1 MTDNELREEIKA
13 LVDPGSMATDTIVET
28 LAEDYSR
35 REVQLAAVDMIAKG
49 DLEEHPKF
57 DDVYRLPD

>member
-1 MTDNELREEIKA
+1 MSENELRKEIEA
-13 LVDPGSMATDTIVET
+13 LVDPGSMTTETIVGT

-35 REVQLAAVDMIAKG
+35 REVQLETVDMIAKG
-49 DLEEHPKF
+49 DLEEHPEF